1 MCICFDRRQGVM
13 YTIGILL
20 FPAYKKWPNLATRSK
35 WGGLPLMATALIA
48 GSFANKVS
56 HLVLTQGV
64 LYAIGGSVIYYP
76 TLVFLDEWFIKRK
89 GLAYGIMW
97 AGTGTAGLIIPF
109 VMNFLLSTYG
119 FRTTLR
125 VWAVALIL
133 LSAPLIYFLR
143 PRLPISPVAQPQRYG
158 LGFLK
163 TPAFWFFLMGL
174 VIESLG
180 YFIPSLY
187 LPTYARSLGLGPSIG
202 TLLVALVNAS
212 GVVSTL
218 LGGFLIDRVHVT
230 TVIALSTVGTMIS
243 VFLFWGLSTALPLLC
258 LFSILYG
265 FFAGGFVS
273 TIGGVVKV
281 VKNRDESADVGTLL
295 GLLSAGRGIGAVVS
309 GPMTEALLKGNP
321 WEGQTGSAYGSGF
334 GSLIVFTGVTATVG
348 GVSFLGRRL
357 GWV

>member
-1 MCICFDRRQGVM
+1 M
-13 YTIGILL
+13 YTIGVIL
-20 FPAYKKWPNLATRSK
+20 FPAYKQWPKLATRSK
-35 WGGLPLMATALIA
+35 WAGLPIMATALIA

-76 TLVFLDEWFIKRK
+76 TLMFLDEWFIQRK

-125 VWAVALIL
+125 VWAVALII
-133 LSAPLIYFLR
+133 LSGPLIYFLH
-143 PRLPISPVAQPQRYG
+143 PRLPISPVSQPQRHG

-163 TPAFWFFLMGL
+163 TSTFWIFLMG
-174 VIESLG
+174 VVMESLG
-180 YFIPSLY
+180 FFIPSLY
-187 LPTYARSLGLGPSIG
+187 LPTYARSLGLSPSIG

-212 GVVSTL
+212 GVVSTI
-218 LGGFLIDRVHVT
+218 LGGFLIDRIHVT
-230 TVIALSTVGTMIS
+230 SVIALSTVGTAIA

-258 LFSILYG
+258 MFSILYG

-273 TIGGVVKV
+273 SFGGVVKV
-281 VKNRDESADVGTLL
+281 VKQMDERADVGTLL

-309 GPMTEALLKGNP
+309 GPMSEALIKGKS
-321 WEGQTGSAYGSGF
+321 WQGQAGLAYGSEY
-334 GSLIVFTGVTATVG
+334 GSLIVFTGITATVG
-348 GVSFLGRRL
+348 GVSFVGKRL

>member
-1 MCICFDRRQGVM
+1 M
-13 YTIGILL
+13 YAIGLL
-20 FPAYKKWPNLATRSK
+20 LLPAYKQWPGLATKSK
-35 WGGLPLMATALIA
+35 WAGLPLMAAALIA
-48 GSFANKVS
+48 GSFANTVS

-64 LYAIGGSVIYYP
+64 LYAIGGSIIYFP
-76 TLVFLDEWFIKRK
+76 TLVFIDEWFIQRK

-97 AGTGTAGLIIPF
+97 AGTGTAGLIVPF

-125 VWAVALIL
+125 VWAVVLIL
-133 LSAPLIYFLR
+133 LSTPLVYFLR
-143 PRLPISPVAQPQRYG
+143 PRLPISPVTQPRRYG
-158 LGFLK
+158 LRFLK
-163 TPAFWFFLMGL
+163 TSAFWLFIIGL

-187 LPTYARSLGLGPSIG
+187 LPLYARSLGFGSSIG
-202 TLLVALVNAS
+202 TLLVSLVNAS
-212 GVVSTL
+212 GVISTV
-218 LGGFLIDRVHVT
+218 LGGFLIDRIHVT
-230 TVIALSTVGTMIS
+230 TVVALSTVGTMIA
-243 VFLFWGLSTALPLLC
+243 VFLVWGLSTALPVLC

-265 FFAGGFVS
+265 FFAGAFVS
-273 TIGGVVKV
+273 TVGGIVKV
-281 VKNRDESADVGTLL
+281 VKSRDESVDVGALL
-295 GLLSAGRGIGAVVS
+295 GLLSAARGIGAVAS

-334 GSLIVFTGVTATVG
+334 GILIVFTGVTATVG